1 MLSTGKFTKITFEN
15 FMSLGHVTLEFD
27 EKNIISIAGFNDS
40 GKSAITR
47 GLEVLFYN
55 AYSLDQVKFI
65 KDDTEFFRITIEEDT
80 GFKVIREK
88 HISGKSVWSLMKGE
102 EVVFNNSTGD
112 GKVTYSVSD
121 VPDVIAKFLGVIQD
135 EHTHEKLNVRR
146 NTDKLFLINTTGGD
160 NYKILN
166 TILRSDILSES
177 SRRINE
183 DRNKLQ
189 SELGGLNIQAQTLRG
204 EVSKIDVAPSSL
216 LNDMGD
222 NINKLKSSKERLLYV
237 EHMSE
242 QLDAMNSYVI
252 YDEVD
257 SIDTERMLEIE
268 NLMRLQKG
276 LDVEIY
282 PETVGVDANR
292 MLDIQNIYNLRQV
305 LNESV
310 PPETSSVDNQ
320 RFKDIM
326 ELGSLYNSVYNCSV
340 ELSKTESELKQVN
353 DKLAELAQQYNYKIC
368 SSCGTVVL

>member
-1 MLSTGKFTKITFEN
+1 
-15 FMSLGHVTLEFD
+15 MSLGHVTLEFD

-65 KDDTEFFRITIEEDT
+65 KDDTDFFRITIEEDT

-88 HISGKSVWSLMKGE
+88 HISGKSVWTLMKGE

-216 LNDMGD
+216 LNSLAND
-222 NINKLKSSKERLLYV
+222 INSLKVAKERLMYV

-242 QLDAMNSYVI
+242 QLDAMNSFVI

-257 SIDTERMLEIE
+257 SINTERMLEIE
-268 NLMRLQKG
+268 RLMQLQKG

-282 PETVGVDANR
+282 PETVGVDVNR
-292 MLDIQNIYNLRQV
+292 MLDIQNIYNLRQA
-305 LNESV
+305 LTESV
-310 PPETSSVDNQ
+310 PPETDSVNTE

-326 ELGSLYNSVYNCSV
+326 ELGSLYNSVYNYSN
-340 ELSKTESELKQVN
+340 ELTKTENELKEVN
-353 DKLAELAQQYNYKIC
+353 TKLSDLAKQYNYKIC